1 MHEQGTLTR
10 VWPCA
15 LLFPGW
21 GREEDT
27 HPLLPFP
34 LRVFPDDGTE
44 AVQENLAGVLKRER
58 LEDVR
63 N

>member
-1 MHEQGTLTR
+1 MT
-10 VWPCA
+10 

-27 HPLLPFP
+27 HPLLPLP

-44 AVQENLAGVLKRER
+44 AVQENLAGILKRER